1 MDKDITEIFNKT
13 INDNKLKK
21 INSYYLSNYQMNVLD
36 NFNIPYSKCGTA
48 RDLLYYLQD
57 IVDDEELDEV
67 AREIEEYAYYHETN
81 K

>member
-1 MDKDITEIFNKT
+1 MDKDIAEIFNKT
-13 INDNKLKK
+13 INDNKLNK

-36 NFNIPYSKCGTA
+36 NFNIPYGKCETA

-67 AREIEEYAYYHETN
+67 AREIEEYAYYYETN

>member
-1 MDKDITEIFNKT
+1 MDQDITEIFNKT

-36 NFNIPYSKCGTA
+36 NFNIPYSKCETA
-48 RDLLYYLQD
+48 RELLYYLQD